1 MGSKGSKAK
10 QQVAAYQMSLHLGFC
25 YSVDS
30 LLELFV
36 KEKSI
41 FRGDISD
48 NVDLTVDQQNLFG
61 GVKKEGGL
69 WGAVAVLHGR
79 SDQVL
84 SENLANRLGR
94 TPATAPGFRDILSLF
109 FYGAPGQGFLWSH
122 NYPYLHTV
130 WARVKRTLNGG
141 GQWYPERA
149 EIPLMEIAASGDE
162 TQIVPYNATWEYIT
176 TATPGAEYPSGD
188 FTGTVGMSPF
198 GSGTHPYDDSTLGF
212 PSAVNTACG
221 VSQTL
226 WMKKTVYSSTG
237 ALRIRVKADNY
248 QTVWVNGVQKT
259 PISVVHWVADY
270 LCTGT
275 GPQTVVIKVVDATPS
290 HTPPGNYK
298 YAAAI
303 VWETPS
309 PLSLIDMNP
318 AHIIRECLTNT
329 DWGMALPET
338 QIDDTAFTEAANQL
352 YDDGF
357 GLSMIWSGQSAVET
371 FINEVLGHIDAT
383 YGIDPQTEK
392 FYIKLIR
399 GGYDPE
405 TLPEITEDDS
415 RIVQFNRKGLGE
427 TTNEVVVTW
436 TNPLNEGEETVTV
449 HDLANYDAQR
459 VLISSSRNYYGIRS
473 SNLAIR
479 VALRELGKASQPI
492 AIFELETSRIAWKWK
507 SGDVVRVTYP
517 EYGLSQL
524 PCRITSINHGKPGSM
539 AIRVSLIEDVFDMPT
554 GAYAESENS
563 YWEPP
568 TQPVLS
574 VTNATVTSAPYFAVA
589 RTAGDSIAEGM
600 TYPSA
605 YNLIMASG
613 YGSMAEVYAP
623 NTDSL
628 GNSTYTLTNTVS
640 MIGRVELTTSL
651 TPEVVSTVSF
661 STASEAVPVAP
672 GVVLFVGDDQ
682 STSEVCIVE
691 SVSGNTA
698 TVRRGMLDTVPATWP
713 AGTVCRVVNWDDFPT
728 DGVENIVGGTSSYR
742 IAPPYLDG
750 VGYVVSSVTY
760 DDRMYKPYR
769 PAYFRINGSLWPTH
783 IVGNSAMTWVHRNR
797 LLETSVPLKWNDS
810 SVTVEPGVSYTL
822 ELYGE
827 SGTLKRTYSGLA
839 VSAQTWSSEAADCG
853 LLVPGDPVYHTE
865 GFNSSIPSGYATWR
879 YQTTNTVT
887 AAFDASTGGVI
898 LDNPTSQQ
906 SYWELSSLPLM
917 HDIDVEMDFEMLAD
931 YGGEQHCG
939 FWLNT
944 GSGDGK
950 GYRLH
955 RLATVPE
962 WGVSKFNSMSSD
974 VSLTQ
979 VNDSNPVISLNTR
992 YRLRATWDAETGLL
1006 SLYRD
1011 DVLLCHTTV
1020 ADNTYQPLRPGIFL
1034 YGCKLHVHEVRVNG
1048 HYTLDRLNNQI
1059 TAKIKAVREGYVS
1072 HQAVSV
1078 STKRVGYG
1086 YSYGESY
1093 GGI

>member
-1 MGSKGSKAK
+1 MGSKGGKAK
-10 QQVAAYQMSLHLGFC
+10 QQIAAYQMSLHLGFC
-25 YSVDS
+25 YSVDK

-36 KEKSI
+36 KEKSVWK
-41 FRGDISD
+41 GSQST
-48 NVDLTVDQQNLFG
+48 NTELTIDQKNLFG
-61 GVKKEGGL
+61 GPKKEGGL
-69 WGAVAVLHGR
+69 LGAVSILQGR

-84 SENLANRLGR
+84 PTHLATRLGR
-94 TPATAPGFRDILSLF
+94 TPSNSPGFRDILSLF

-130 WARVKRTLNGG
+130 WAKVQRIFQSGWYSDKAALVNPGSSPAYDSVTLNPSRDFDA
-141 GQWYPERA
+141 QNAALYPESSVDAYTVSGFRPDDILRVSITQGTFRA
-149 EIPLMEIAASGDE
+149 WSRWSG
-162 TQIVPYNATWEYIT
+162 Y
-176 TATPGAEYPSGD
+176 
-188 FTGTVGMSPF
+188 
-198 GSGTHPYDDSTLGF
+198 GSGPGDYPGSTGYPLWWC
-212 PSAVNTACG
+212 AVNIKTAEG
-221 VSQTL
+221 AITQHFDISGMTEEEAFALNSSTVVELTGSTAYTL
-226 WMKKTVYSSTG
+226 WLLDHVLYNRG
-237 ALRIRVKADNY
+237 
-248 QTVWVNGVQKT
+248 G
-259 PISVVHWVADY
+259 
-270 LCTGT
+270 
-275 GPQTVVIKVVDATPS
+275 
-290 HTPPGNYK
+290 
-298 YAAAI
+298 
-303 VWETPS
+303 
-309 PLSLIDMNP
+309 LSLKVEQLRYSVGDRDMNP

-329 DWGMALPET
+329 EWGMALPGSA
-338 QIDDTAFTEAANQL
+338 IDDTSFTDAANVL
-352 YDDGF
+352 YDEGF
-357 GLSMIWSGQSAVET
+357 GLSLTWSGQSYVET
-371 FINEVLGHIDAT
+371 FVNEILGHIDAT
-383 YGIDPQTEK
+383 YGTDPETGK
-392 FYIKLIR
+392 FFIKLIR
-399 GGYDPE
+399 GGYDVGV
-405 TLPEITEDDS
+405 LPELTEDNC
-415 RIVQFNRKGLGE
+415 RIIQFNRKGMGE

-436 TNPLNEGEETVTV
+436 TNPANEGEETVTV
-449 HDLANYDAQR
+449 HDLANYSAQG

-473 SNLAIR
+473 ASLAIR
-479 VALRELGKASQPI
+479 VALRELNKASQPL
-492 AIFELETSRIAWKWK
+492 ATFEVEANRVAWRWK
-507 SGDVVRVTYP
+507 SGDVIKVTYP
-517 EYGLSQL
+517 EYGLNGL
-524 PCRITSINHGKPGSM
+524 PCRITNINYGKPGTM
-539 AIRVSLIEDVFDMPT
+539 GIRITLIEDVFDMPSDSYVVSD
-554 GAYAESENS
+554 GS

-742 IAPPYLDG
+742 IAPPYLAG

-931 YGGEQHCG
+931 YCGEQHCG

-955 RLATVPE
+955 RLSTVPE

-1034 YGCKLHVHEVRVNG
+1034 YGCKLRVHEVRVNG